1 MKNNMKKLAAAL
13 LSGTMLLGMTGSVFA
28 ADAQTDAM
36 SVSVTANDT
45 SAVLTKTW
53 TAAEN
58 GLLKDGEEFT
68 FQLTYDSVE
77 AVSTNVPAAPQY
89 MNQLMSEGTAVD
101 TTLSAQWKTSAAGGN
116 TSSAT
121 KSYVDLLNGISFTT
135 PGTYHF
141 TLSENA
147 GINLMIRQRMKL

>member
-1 MKNNMKKLAAAL
+1 MKKLAAAL

-68 FQLTYDSVE
+68 FQLTYDSGGSFNQRTCI
-77 AVSTNVPAAPQY
+77 STVY
-89 MNQLMSEGTAVD
+89 E
-101 TTLSAQWKTSAAGGN
+101 SA
-116 TSSAT
+116 
-121 KSYVDLLNGISFTT
+121 YECRNGS
-135 PGTYHF
+135 
-141 TLSENA
+141 
-147 GINLMIRQRMKL
+147 